1 MSSGTSN
8 DSDRAAVMSA
18 VPSVD
23 ATSQK
28 LTALVERSQKVMAH
42 AWMIRTFVK
51 HSDEVEDFPDLNEMA
66 RTIFDVFRAVETQVQ
81 DPASY
86 FKVVRKKIGK
96 LKSAAEQF
104 AKDAWHA
111 STHTNFQQAVIA
123 ARFLAEQLSEIQKE
137 AESLLPSPVA
147 PPKITMPRSAGGPTD
162 VQE

>member
-1 MSSGTSN
+1 MSSDTSN
-8 DSDRAAVMSA
+8 ESDRAAVMSA
-18 VPSVD
+18 VPSAD

-147 PPKITMPRSAGGPTD
+147 PPKITMPRSAGAPTD